1 MAVVNTI
8 LMNPESRPSQ
18 RAFAQRE
25 MLRLNGMPEEK
36 IDRMVSMPEEERKAR
51 SYLALLNKNEMPPKI
66 TDLDEDHRTYIAIY
80 DRAYNTDAKWKAIQQ
95 RQLAMDMS

>member
-1 MAVVNTI
+1 MQIKSKSDIDAIKEKEKVGFMAVVNTI

-51 SYLALLNKNEMPPKI
+51 AYLALLNKDEMPPKI
-66 TDLDEDHRTYIAIY
+66 TDLDEDH
-80 DRAYNTDAKWKAIQQ
+80 
-95 RQLAMDMS
+95 